1 VSGQPCPPRIPQAVR
16 DEAAK
21 LVAAYQEANG
31 AKLPRLSDDRRRK
44 LLANATTG
52 ATLHLAVRNL
62 AEAEEKQ
69 LRADEWDEWAVGVLF
84 EFITQAILEM
94 IPEAGVQTAQR
105 TISRGDV
112 VEKVHNAI
120 RRQEGEA
127 VCQWRELPPGELANL
142 PVRIAQYA
150 QDTARR
156 CIDRSDGDGRRVEP
170 FPDEQDR
177 CAQSAVASGGV
188 WGQIATGLHA
198 AELRRFVELVVGPQ
212 DADFISDY
220 VTAAGHDHTNAETVR
235 FSQLT
240 HKVFAA
246 WLLWRVPHLL
256 HRSPPS
262 ADDERDRLD
271 SLVRTAH
278 SVLGGGQATAAFKE
292 AKRKFMNLLEQAVS
306 D

>member
-1 VSGQPCPPRIPQAVR
+1 MSGQPCPPRIPQAVR

-21 LVAAYQEANG
+21 LLKVYRQANG
-31 AKLPRLSDDRRRK
+31 AKLQRLSDDRRRK
-44 LLANATTG
+44 LLANATMG

-127 VCQWRELPPGELANL
+127 VRQWRELPPGELENL

-150 QDTARR
+150 RDTARR
-156 CIDRSDGDGRRVEP
+156 CIDHSDGDGRQVEP

-188 WGQIATGLHA
+188 WGQIATGLDA

-212 DADFISDY
+212 DADFISKY
-220 VTAAGHDHTNAETVR
+220 LTKTSRSRTNAETVR

-246 WLLWRVPHLL
+246 WLVWRVPHLVQ
-256 HRSPPS
+256 HSRPS
-262 ADDERDRLD
+262 AAERHALD

-278 SVLGGGQATAAFKE
+278 SVLGGGEATPGFNK